1 MSVIESMMSKTGQD
15 ERDDEEPTIL
25 PRERE
30 TIRCGVLAK
39 KSIETRGIVWTPR
52 LVLLTKDKIY
62 FAKAEDPA
70 RAVIDYIRLSD
81 LVECDLGE
89 DPDPMSSEPEGADSV
104 FEDPR
109 LKDKRMLE
117 VIFRT
122 KEDSRNCG
130 RSYIY
135 RSSYQDANEWE
146 QAVDEAVKREK
157 QRALEEALRAEFGHS
172 GFEMARARKKILIE
186 SISWQYLLAFV
197 ICLGF
202 AIDVL
207 ESQMLPERDSVAGLV
222 FLSLDGLITLFFT
235 GDLLVNLFA
244 NSAHYFREFYNN
256 PANLMDLSI
265 VIVSIV
271 GVYSDLQGYKS
282 IPFKMVRVIRVLKVL
297 PLISH
302 LQALNRLVE
311 SIGSCIVPMVQA
323 FIILM
328 IVTLLYR
335 YPVFLRMCVFVCVC
349 VCVRVCVCAY
359 VYCAHGPGG
368 LHFDDR
374 HAFM

>member
-1 MSVIESMMSKTGQD
+1 MSVIESVMSKAGQD
-15 ERDDEEPTIL
+15 EDEEEAPTFL

-30 TIRCGVLAK
+30 SLRCGVMAK

-62 FAKAEDPA
+62 FAKPEDPA
-70 RAVIDYIRLSD
+70 REVIDYIQLAD

-89 DPDPMSSEPEGADSV
+89 DQDPMSCEPEGPESI

-135 RSSYQDANEWE
+135 RSSYQDAKDWE
-146 QAVDEAVKREK
+146 LAVDQAVKREK
-157 QRALEEALRAEFGHS
+157 HRALEEALRAEFGHS
-172 GFEMARARKKILIE
+172 AFEMARARKKILIE
-186 SISWQYLLAFV
+186 SIGWQYLLAFI

-207 ESQMLPERDSVAGLV
+207 ESQLLPERDSVAGLV

-244 NSAHYFREFYNN
+244 NSAHCFRDFYKN
-256 PANLMDLSI
+256 PANLMDLGI

-271 GVYSDLQGYKS
+271 GVYSDVQGYKS
-282 IPFKMVRVIRVLKVL
+282 IPLKMVRVVRVLKVL
-297 PLISH
+297 HLISVTT
-302 LQALNRLVE
+302 ALASV
-311 SIGSCIVPMVQA
+311 V
-323 FIILM
+323 
-328 IVTLLYR
+328 VTE
-335 YPVFLRMCVFVCVC
+335 
-349 VCVRVCVCAY
+349 
-359 VYCAHGPGG
+359 
-368 LHFDDR
+368 
-374 HAFM
+374 